1 MSRRFE
7 QLNDWWKAEA
17 TRHFLWVPVC
27 FAAGIA
33 GYYGL
38 AYEPARW
45 LLPCLSLVTLVAT
58 VLLRRRAL
66 PLMLGVVLVMLGA
79 TLAQYRTHMHA
90 PTMLRESL
98 SPRTVLGVVKDM
110 ERTQT
115 GVRLLLTNVTVD
127 GLAGT
132 LTPKQIRLS
141 VKFKRGAEFALP
153 RIGDAV
159 KIRAGL
165 MPPMG
170 PALPGGFDFARYFY
184 FKDIGAVGYGL
195 PPWEVVGTSQTSC
208 HPREGGDPADNSENC
223 AGSISDTFWTWRAN
237 LTDRIVKQLGAETG
251 GIAAGLITGD
261 GRAISEENFT
271 ALRASNLYHIIAI
284 SGEHMVI
291 ISGVIFV
298 ALRLLMLLLPVRMA
312 LRPEGKSVAA
322 AMTLVLVTLYLFVT
336 GLPTS
341 AVRAYVMIAL
351 VLLAVILR
359 RHVDPMRSLAVA
371 ALLML
376 AYDPAMLLDPGFQLS
391 FAATLAIVAL
401 VEARLFRLPPSIER
415 GRVRMALHHMLTLV
429 LVAVVAEAATAPLA
443 ISMFNNFS
451 LYGVLANSLATPLVS
466 LFLMPVVALF
476 FILLPLGLEGFA
488 LGLLHYGI
496 AALLGLA
503 QWVASL
509 PHAQL
514 FVPTM
519 PDWGLALYA
528 IGLLWA
534 CLWHTRIRRIGVVM
548 ALLGVATLMLTRT
561 PDMLVTGTL
570 KQAAFRSSD
579 GYVLGRGRVDAMIP
593 EMWANGLGFKTL
605 EKADTPHWR
614 CDKLG
619 CVARVKG
626 QHIALPINLAS
637 LAEDCARAEVIISAQ
652 SPVKC
657 TTAAAV
663 IDGRRLTDNS
673 VTALWFGDGASPR
686 IESSADWQGARP
698 WSVRVDDEQE

>member
-1 MSRRFE
+1 MMDVI
-7 QLNDWWKAEA
+7 NNWWKAEA

-38 AYEPARW
+38 AHEPARW
-45 LLPCLSLVTLVAT
+45 LLPSLSLLSLLAT

-66 PLMLGVVLVMLGA
+66 PLMLGLLLVMLGA
-79 TLAQYRTHMHA
+79 TLAQYRTHAHA

-98 SPRTVLGVVKDM
+98 SPRTVLGVVKDI

-115 GVRLLLTNVTVD
+115 GVRLLLSNVTVD
-127 GLAGT
+127 GLAST

-141 VKFKRGAEFALP
+141 VKFKKGANFELP
-153 RIGDAV
+153 RVGDGI

-195 PPWEVVGTSQTSC
+195 PPWEVVGTQS
-208 HPREGGDPADNSENC
+208 DNSR
-223 AGSISDTFWTWRAN
+223 AARFWTWRAN

-261 GRAISEENFT
+261 GRAISEEDFK

-298 ALRLLMLLLPVRMA
+298 ALRLLMLLLPVQLA
-312 LRPEGKSVAA
+312 LRPEGKSMAA
-322 AMTLVLVTLYLFVT
+322 ALTLALVTLYLFVT

-341 AVRAYVMIAL
+341 AVRAYVMIVL
-351 VLLAVILR
+351 VLLAVLFR
-359 RHVDPMRSLAVA
+359 RHVDPMRSLAIA

-401 VEARLFRLPPSIER
+401 VEARVFRLPPSIER
-415 GRVRMALHHMLTLV
+415 GRVRMALHHMVTLV

-488 LGLLHYGI
+488 LSLLHYGI
-496 AALLGLA
+496 SALLGLA
-503 QWVASL
+503 QWVAGL

-534 CLWHTRIRRIGVVM
+534 CLWHTRIRCVGALV
-548 ALLGVATLMLTRT
+548 ALLGVATLVLTRT

-570 KQAAFRSSD
+570 KQVAFRSAD
-579 GYVLGRGRVDAMIP
+579 GYVLGLGRVDAMIP
-593 EMWANGLGFKTL
+593 EMWANGLGYKVL

-614 CDKLG
+614 CDALG
-619 CVARVKG
+619 CVAQVNG
-626 QHIALPINLAS
+626 QKVALPINLAA
-637 LAEDCARAEVIISAQ
+637 LAEDCTRAKVIIAAQ

-657 TTAAAV
+657 TSNV
-663 IDGRRLTDNS
+663 QMIDARALTDNS
-673 VTALWFGDGASPR
+673 VTALWLGEGASPR
-686 IESSADWQGARP
+686 IESSADWQGERP
-698 WSVRVDDEQE
+698 WSVRVDDGEE